1 MPVSIALVMADCQ
14 IFCMAVATIAQG
26 LNVLQRCRLGR
37 HMFAANPA
45 RHYAMKLAR
54 NDFVNLVTRKTQ
66 FTHDRD
72 DLKME

>member
-1 MPVSIALVMADCQ
+1 MPVSIALVMTDCQ
-14 IFCMAVATIAQG
+14 IFCVAVATVAQG
-26 LNVLQRCRLGR
+26 LNVLQRCRLGC

-66 FTHDRD
+66 FTHGRN
-72 DLKME
+72 DLEMK